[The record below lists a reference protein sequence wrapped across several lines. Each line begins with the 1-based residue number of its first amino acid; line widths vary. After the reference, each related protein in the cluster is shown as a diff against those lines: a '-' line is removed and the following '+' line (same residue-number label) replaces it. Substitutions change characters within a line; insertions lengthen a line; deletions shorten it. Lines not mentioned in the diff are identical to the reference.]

1 MENNKDE
8 RKDAVNSSETGS
20 DENAEM
26 TSEPSAEP
34 PSSTSDAGA
43 TGEPKEPL
51 PPTADGPDNTG
62 YGENPEPSPAEQ
74 FADSARTQAGEAADA
89 LRRGE
94 FMHSAAIDIEADGDD
109 RLIAL
114 LCYVTQVLIPLVMP
128 AIVLLSASS
137 KKRPFQ
143 RFHAIQSLALS
154 ITFIVFVLLMLVS
167 LTIVAAVPLIGWLVS
182 GLVVACLMPLL
193 FLMGFM
199 ALAYY
204 GYQAYQ
210 GKRFSIPGLTSFLQD
225 QNWI

>member
-8 RKDAVNSSETGS
+8 RQDAVNSSETGS

-34 PSSTSDAGA
+34 PTSTSDAGA
-43 TGEPKEPL
+43 SGEPKEAL
-51 PPTADGPDNTG
+51 PPTADGPDNAG

-114 LCYVTQVLIPLVMP
+114 LCYVTQLLIPLVMP